1 MSRFKRTITTSGQA
15 TKGKLMTN
23 GVFRLL
29 PGGDPAQGMGPSNL
43 TEPGAFTTD
52 DKTELNHTFFAT
64 PDESILSGVWECA
77 PCKEEIDSYPV
88 HEMMTVISGSVTLTT
103 ADGKAETFIAGD
115 SFFVAKGTPCTWEIT
130 ETLRK
135 FYMIAA

>member
-1 MSRFKRTITTSGQA
+1 MS
-15 TKGKLMTN
+15 N

-29 PGGDPAQGMGPSNL
+29 PGGDPARGMEPSHL
-43 TEPGAFTTD
+43 TEPDAFTTD
-52 DKTELNHTFFAT
+52 DHKELNHSFFTT

-77 PCKEEIDSYPV
+77 PCKEEIESYPV
-88 HEMMTVISGSVTLTT
+88 HEMMTVISGSVTLTD
-103 ADGKAETFIAGD
+103 ADGKAETFTAGD
-115 SFFVAKGTPCTWEIT
+115 SFFIAKGTKCTWHIT